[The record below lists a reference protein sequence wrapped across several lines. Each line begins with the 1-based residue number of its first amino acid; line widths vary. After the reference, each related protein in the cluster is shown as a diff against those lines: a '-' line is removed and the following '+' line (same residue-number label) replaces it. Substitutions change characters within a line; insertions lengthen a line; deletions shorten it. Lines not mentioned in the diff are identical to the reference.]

1 MPAATNIARAR
12 ISIQMEPRLSGDGIR
27 DNGAGAVP
35 SEWKSL

>member
-12 ISIQMEPRLSGDGIR
+12 ISTQMEPRQQADATSDDR
-27 DNGAGAVP
+27 VGAVP